1 LNGLYYFLKRV
12 CGQILFTDSGKGE
25 LMKRFIKLMTIAII
39 MLVIAAMYN
48 PSVEAASPKKMYID
62 IKPDVASAKIS
73 WDKKKVS
80 YY

>member
-1 LNGLYYFLKRV
+1 M
-12 CGQILFTDSGKGE
+12 DSGKGE

-73 WDKKKVS
+73 WDKKPSS
-80 YY
+80 YPN

>member
-1 LNGLYYFLKRV
+1 
-12 CGQILFTDSGKGE
+12 
-25 LMKRFIKLMTIAII
+25 MKRFIKLMTIAII